1 MIGDEPS
8 LIESLSGGHSGFSA
22 VAEAAIGFN
31 LQGGGGEW
39 YWVCFS
45 SLSLFNILYDKIRGG

>member
-1 MIGDEPS
+1 MIGDETS
-8 LIESLSGGHSGFSA
+8 LIEPLSGGHSGFSA

-39 YWVCFS
+39 DWIGFS
-45 SLSLFNILYDKIRGG
+45 SFGLFNILYDKIRGG